1 MDNFLYIIIGIVWVV
16 YSLYTSKQK
25 QQKKREMDAQRKN
38 QPLPGPGPQKPRSLL
53 EQLLDPEHKFTD
65 PATVAY
71 EEDEYEDTVEPI
83 LSEYKEEHSYMSEYQ
98 PLETIKNEVSADYF
112 ENQYLSRG
120 ETNYYD
126 KMETLVA
133 AHDEVIQTEDL
144 VVDFDLR
151 KAIIFS
157 EILNPKYI

>member
-25 QQKKREMDAQRKN
+25 QEKKRQMDAQRKS
-38 QPLPGPGPQKPRSLL
+38 QPLPEPLQQKPRSFI
-53 EQLLDPEHKFTD
+53 EQLLDPEHKFTG
-65 PATVAY
+65 PAEVTY
-71 EEDEYEDTVEPI
+71 DDYEDTVEPI
-83 LSEYKEEHSYMSEYQ
+83 LSEYSEEHSYMSEYQ
-98 PLETIKNEVSADYF
+98 PLEVIKNEVPADYF
-112 ENQYLSRG
+112 ENQYASRG

-126 KMETLVA
+126 NRETLVA
-133 AHDEVIQTEDL
+133 SHDEVTHTEDL

-157 EILNPKYI
+157 EILNLKYI